1 MAVLRK
7 RVTLY
12 LSRRQG
18 RQGRWSHYIEK
29 LALEVG
35 EKGTNAALNWVQ
47 GESLYLF
54 VMDITGDGYMNV
66 ENQGRVVES
75 PAW

>member
-7 RVTLY
+7 WV
-12 LSRRQG
+12 RRQG
-18 RQGRWSHYIEK
+18 RQRRWPHYIEK
-29 LALEVG
+29 LSLEVG

-47 GESLYLF
+47 GESLYPF
-54 VMDITGDGYMNV
+54 GMDITGDGYMNV